1 MNRQQVIDEATAESK
16 KKPVKDRK
24 CLKTPISKL
33 TIIDHLQPSYYN
45 VLLKNDIFKL
55 PVRKLID
62 QLLLYYIN

>member
-1 MNRQQVIDEATAESK
+1 MTRQDVIDEDKTESK

-33 TIIDHLQPSYYN
+33 TFIDHLQPSYYN
-45 VLLKNDIFKL
+45 VLLQNDLFTL

-62 QLLLYYIN
+62 QLFVVL